1 MNQRVIRPGEQPD
14 TDVRVIVTELLNT
27 RRKMMGNQVRIGAH
41 NEGTAPFGIV
51 HLGLEGIDGG
61 DNRSHQF

>member
-14 TDVRVIVTELLNT
+14 TDVRVIATEFLNT
-27 RRKMMGNQVRIGAH
+27 GRQMMGNQVGIGAH
-41 NEGTAPFGIV
+41 NEGTTPFEIV
-51 HLGLEGIDGG
+51 HLGLEGINGG